1 MNAPIKFYTK
11 TKIPIADIDTDKNLL
26 RKKNHINLKNDFLNI
41 FLAQIKNQDP
51 TNPLKNNDLTSQ
63 LAQININNGI
73 EKINHKLSNITKNI
87 NNQKLFKASKL
98 IGHGILFP
106 HSTIKYDNT
115 KDTIFGVYLPKD
127 ISSAEIVI
135 SDRDRRILF
144 FKKLENLQSGVHD
157 FTWNGINNNGKKVNN
172 ETYYLSIYARNKN
185 ENISCEPLGYGVV
198 HGIINLKNK
207 KQMIDLGKLGIIELD
222 NIRKIF

>member
-1 MNAPIKFYTK
+1 MNAPIKFYEK
-11 TKIPIADIDTDKNLL
+11 PKIPMVNIDTDENLSMEKN
-26 RKKNHINLKNDFLNI
+26 RINLKNDFLNI

-73 EKINHKLSNITKNI
+73 EKINHKLSNITEDI
-87 NNQKLFKASKL
+87 NNQKLFRASKL

-106 HSTIKYDNT
+106 HSTIKYDN
-115 KDTIFGVYLPKD
+115 KEDAIFGVYFPKD

-135 SDRDRRILF
+135 SGREGKILF
-144 FKKLENLQSGVHD
+144 FKKLRNLKSGVHD
-157 FTWNGINNNGKKVNN
+157 FTWNGIKSNGIKVNN
-172 ETYYLSIYARNKN
+172 ETYHLAIYARNKN
-185 ENISCEPLGYGVV
+185 ENVSCEPLSYGIV

-207 KQMIDLGKLGIIELD
+207 KQMIDLGKLGIIEMD

>member
-1 MNAPIKFYTK
+1 MNSPIKLDTN
-11 TKIPIADIDTDKNLL
+11 TKIPIVNIDTDKNLS

-73 EKINHKLSNITKNI
+73 EKINQKLSSITQDI

-106 HSTIKYDNT
+106 RSTIKYNNK

-135 SDRDRRILF
+135 SDRDGKMLF
-144 FKKLENLQSGVHD
+144 FKNLENLKSGVYD
-157 FTWNGINNNGKKVNN
+157 FTWNGFNNNSKKINN
-172 ETYYLSIYARNKN
+172 ETYHLNIYARNKN

-198 HGIINLKNK
+198 HGIINFKNK

>member
-1 MNAPIKFYTK
+1 MNSSIKFYTK
-11 TKIPIADIDTDKNLL
+11 PQIPTVNIDTDKNLS
-26 RKKNHINLKNDFLNI
+26 RKNNRINLKNDFLNI

-73 EKINHKLSNITKNI
+73 EKINYKLSSITKDI
-87 NNQKLFKASKL
+87 NNQISFKASKL

-106 HSTIKYDNT
+106 NSTIKYSN
-115 KDTIFGVYLPKD
+115 KQDTIFGVYLPKD

-135 SDRDRRILF
+135 SDRDGRMLF
-144 FKKLENLQSGVHD
+144 FKNLRNLKSGVYD
-157 FTWNGINNNGKKVNN
+157 FTWNDISNNSKKINN
-172 ETYYLSIYARNKN
+172 ETYHLAIYARNKN

-207 KQMIDLGKLGIIELD
+207 KQMIDLGESGIIELE